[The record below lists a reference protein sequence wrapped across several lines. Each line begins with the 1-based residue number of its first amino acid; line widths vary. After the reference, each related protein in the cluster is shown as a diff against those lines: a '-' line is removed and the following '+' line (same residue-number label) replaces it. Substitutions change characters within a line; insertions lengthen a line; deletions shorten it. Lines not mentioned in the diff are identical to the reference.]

1 MSKRNLTRMLGAL
14 IALAFCLS
22 AAPSLAASELDAA
35 KAAGH
40 VGERADGTVGLVS
53 SNAPESAKALVESVN
68 AARKKSY
75 TAVAAKNGLDP
86 SIVASQAGAKLM
98 DRASPGQYINDG
110 SGWKKKK

>member
-53 SNAPESAKALVESVN
+53 SSAHESAKALVESVN

-75 TAVAAKNGLDP
+75 AGIAAKNGLDP
-86 SIVASQAGAKLM
+86 AAVAVQAGKKLM
-98 DRASPGQYINDG
+98 GRTEPGQYVNDG
-110 SGWKKKK
+110 SGWKKK